1 MQPILIQ
8 TGVALAMIFF
18 GVTVLQNWIMSG
30 IIVVFAAL
38 LLKDAFEM
46 YKAEYVVAKTGLQ
59 YKVGDRIK
67 WEIKWTELDMVTRTK
82 KNPRWVVVS
91 DGEAFQMLKN
101 QIVGFEDL
109 VKSVVIH
116 GTANKNLKV
125 HESINQYFDFD
136 LKLDDIGR
144 IQKKSKER
152 LLESL
157 NVEEAE

>member
-1 MQPILIQ
+1 
-8 TGVALAMIFF
+8 MIFF
-18 GVTVLQNWIMSG
+18 GVTVLQNWLMSG
-30 IIVVFAAL
+30 IIVVFAGL

-67 WEIKWTELDMVTRTK
+67 WEIEWTKLDMVTRTK

-91 DGEAFQMLKN
+91 DGEAFQMLKH
-101 QIVGFEDL
+101 QIIGFEDL
-109 VKSVVIH
+109 VKEVVMH
-116 GTANKNLKV
+116 GMANKDLKV

-136 LKLDDIGR
+136 LKLDDVGR

-152 LLESL
+152 LLES
-157 NVEEAE
+157 VEVKKIE